1 MSRAQSVADL
11 TRAEAADELDALARE
26 IAAHDAAYYQD
37 DAPII
42 TDAEYDALRQ
52 RNLDIEARFP
62 DLKRDDSP
70 SERVGAAPVQG
81 FAKVTHAVAML
92 SLANAFDGADVDDFI
107 QRVRKF
113 LTLDAGQDLKLT
125 SEPKIDGL
133 SASLRYENGV
143 LVRGA
148 TRGDGRVGENITENL
163 KTVSGIP
170 HKLPDGV
177 PEIVEVRGEVYM
189 SASDFTA
196 LNERQKAAGK
206 SEFANPRNAA
216 AGSLRQLDP
225 AITATRPLRFFAY
238 AWGEMSDLPAQ
249 TQSGM
254 VALFA
259 AWGFDLNSDFRVC
272 DGTDDLLAHWRDIEA
287 RRARLGYD
295 VDGMVYKVDA
305 LDYQNRLGFVSRA
318 PRWAIA
324 HKFPPEQATT
334 VLLDIDIQVGR
345 TGALTP
351 VAKLQEVTVGGVRVS
366 NATLHNADEIARK
379 DIRIG
384 DTVVVQ
390 RAGDV
395 IPQIVRVETDARRP
409 DVQRFAFPTHCPVC
423 GSPTARDLR
432 EDGEADIVIRCTGGL
447 SCSAQVRERLKHFVS
462 RPALDIEGL
471 GNKQIEDLWAAGLVR
486 MPDDIFMLRARY
498 GDNPPDFWRYT
509 SGAREKIGTLKDSVV
524 KLFDAIDQRR
534 DVALDRFIFGL
545 GIRHVGETTARILAR
560 HFKTLEGFQAGGAAL
575 AQEDAETRE
584 GLEAIDGVGTT
595 LILALQQFFAAA
607 ENRAILDALVAAGV
621 SPSPVG
627 EAETSGALA
636 GKTIVFTGTLETVSR
651 AEAKVRAEMLG
662 ARVAG
667 SVSAKTD
674 IVVAGP
680 GAGSK
685 RKKAEELGLTILD
698 EKGWL
703 KLSEQTSEQT

>member
-1 MSRAQSVADL
+1 MISRTRPVADL
-11 TRAEAADELDALARE
+11 SPEEAAEELGALTQE
-26 IAAHDAAYYQD
+26 IAAHDAAYYQE
-37 DAPII
+37 DAPLIS
-42 TDAEYDALRQ
+42 DADYDALRQ
-52 RNLDIEARFP
+52 RNGDIEARFP

-70 SERVGAAPVQG
+70 SERVGAEAAQG
-81 FAKVTHAVAML
+81 FAKITHNVPML
-92 SLANAFDGADVDDFI
+92 SLGNAFDAADIDDFI

-113 LTLDAGQDLKLT
+113 LTLDEAQGLHLT

-148 TRGDGRVGENITENL
+148 TRGDGRVGENITDNL

-170 HKLPDGV
+170 HTLPKGA
-177 PEIVEVRGEVYM
+177 PEVAEVRGEVYM
-189 SASDFTA
+189 SADDFAA
-196 LNERQKAAGK
+196 LNERQIAAGK
-206 SEFANPRNAA
+206 PEFANPRNAA

-225 AITATRPLRFFAY
+225 TITARRPLQFFAY

-254 VALFA
+254 VELFA
-259 AWGFDLNSDFRVC
+259 AWGFAVNPEFRVC
-272 DGTDDLLAHWRDIEA
+272 ADAQDLLAHWQDIEA
-287 RRARLGYD
+287 RRALLGYD

-324 HKFPPEQATT
+324 HKFPAEQATT
-334 VLLDIDIQVGR
+334 ILQDIDIQVGR

-351 VAKLQEVTVGGVRVS
+351 VAKLHEVTVGGVRVT

-379 DIRIG
+379 DVRIG

-395 IPQIVRVETDARRP
+395 IPQIVRVVAEARPSGTQAFTFP
-409 DVQRFAFPTHCPVC
+409 DKCPAC

-432 EDGEADIVIRCTGGL
+432 EDGDTDVVLRCTGGL
-447 SCSAQVRERLKHFVS
+447 ACEGQARERLKHFVS
-462 RPALDIEGL
+462 RPALDVEGL
-471 GNKQIEDLWAAGLVR
+471 GNKQIEDCWAAGLLR
-486 MPDDIFMLRARY
+486 TPDDIFTLRARF

-509 SGAREKIGTLKDSVV
+509 SGPRDKIGTLKDSVV
-524 KLFDAIDQRR
+524 KLFKAIDQRR
-534 DVALDRFIFGL
+534 NIGLDRFIFAL
-545 GIRHVGETTARILAR
+545 GIRHVGENTARILAR
-560 HFKTLEGFQAGGAAL
+560 HFKTLAAFQEGGAGL
-575 AQEDAETRE
+575 ASEDSETRAA
-584 GLEAIDGVGTT
+584 LENIDGIGRT
-595 LILALQQFFAAA
+595 LVDALQQFFAAD
-607 ENRAILDALVAAGV
+607 ENRAMLEALVAAGV
-621 SPSPVG
+621 APSPLA
-627 EAETSGALA
+627 EAESSGALA

-651 AEAKVRAEMLG
+651 AEAKARAEMLG

-698 EKGWL
+698 EQDWL
-703 KLSEQTSEQT
+703 ELAEKS

>member
-1 MSRAQSVADL
+1 MISRTRLVADL
-11 TRAEAADELDALARE
+11 SREEAAEELGALAQE
-26 IAAHDAAYYQD
+26 IAAHDAAYYQE
-37 DAPII
+37 DAPRVS
-42 TDAEYDALRQ
+42 DADYDALRQ
-52 RNLDIEARFP
+52 RNGDIEARFP

-70 SERVGAAPVQG
+70 SERVGAEATQG
-81 FAKVTHAVAML
+81 FAKVTHSVPML
-92 SLANAFDGADVDDFI
+92 SLGNAFDAADIDEFI

-113 LTLDAGQDLKLT
+113 LTLDEAQGLLLT

-148 TRGDGRVGENITENL
+148 TRGDGRVGENITDNL

-170 HKLPDGV
+170 LTLPEGA
-177 PEIVEVRGEVYM
+177 PEAAEVRGEVYM
-189 SASDFTA
+189 SADDFA
-196 LNERQKAAGK
+196 AVNERQIAAGK
-206 SEFANPRNAA
+206 PEFANPRNAA

-225 AITATRPLRFFAY
+225 TITAKRPLRFFAY

-254 VALFA
+254 VELFA
-259 AWGFDLNSDFRVC
+259 AWGFAVNPEFRIC
-272 DGTDDLLAHWRDIEA
+272 ADAQDLLAHWQDIGA
-287 RRARLGYD
+287 RRALLGYD

-324 HKFPPEQATT
+324 HKFPAEQATT
-334 VLLDIDIQVGR
+334 ILQDIDIQVGR

-351 VAKLQEVTVGGVRVS
+351 VAKLQEVTVGGVRVT

-379 DIRIG
+379 DVRIG

-395 IPQIVRVETDARRP
+395 IPQIVRVVAEARPSGTQAFTFP
-409 DVQRFAFPTHCPVC
+409 DKCPAC

-432 EDGEADIVIRCTGGL
+432 EDGDTDVVLRCTGGL
-447 SCSAQVRERLKHFVS
+447 ACEAQTRERLKHFVS
-462 RPALDIEGL
+462 RQALDVEGL
-471 GNKQIEDLWAAGLVR
+471 GNKQIEDYWAAGLLR
-486 MPDDIFMLRARY
+486 TPDDIFTLRARF
-498 GDNPPDFWRYT
+498 GDNPPDIWRYT
-509 SGAREKIGTLKDSVV
+509 SGPRNKIGTLKDSVV
-524 KLFDAIDQRR
+524 KLFKAIDQRR
-534 DVALDRFIFGL
+534 DIGLDRFIFAL
-545 GIRHVGETTARILAR
+545 GIRHVGENTARILAR
-560 HFKTLEGFQAGGAAL
+560 HFKTLAAFQEGGAGL
-575 AQEDAETRE
+575 ASEDGETRAA
-584 GLEAIDGVGTT
+584 LENIDGIGRT
-595 LILALQQFFAAA
+595 LVDALQQFFAAD
-607 ENRAILDALVAAGV
+607 ENRAMLEALGAAGV
-621 SPSPVG
+621 APSPLA
-627 EAETSGALA
+627 EAESSGALA

-651 AEAKVRAEMLG
+651 AEAKARAEMLG

-698 EKGWL
+698 EQDWL
-703 KLSEQTSEQT
+703 ELAEKS

>member
-1 MSRAQSVADL
+1 MISRTRPVVDMSRE
-11 TRAEAADELDALARE
+11 EAAEELGALAQK
-26 IAAHDAAYYQD
+26 IAAHDAAYYQE
-37 DAPII
+37 DAPRIS
-42 TDAEYDALRQ
+42 DADYDALRQ
-52 RNLDIEARFP
+52 RNGDIEARFP
-62 DLKRDDSP
+62 GLKRDDSP
-70 SERVGAAPVQG
+70 SERVGAEAAQG
-81 FAKVTHAVAML
+81 FAKVTHSVPML
-92 SLANAFDGADVDDFI
+92 SLGNAFDAADIDDFI

-113 LTLDAGQDLKLT
+113 LTLDEAQGLHLT

-148 TRGDGRVGENITENL
+148 TRGDGRVGENITDNL

-170 HKLPDGV
+170 HTLPKGA
-177 PEIVEVRGEVYM
+177 PEVAEVRGEVYM
-189 SASDFTA
+189 SADDFAA
-196 LNERQKAAGK
+196 LNERQIAAGK
-206 SEFANPRNAA
+206 PEFANPRNAA

-225 AITATRPLRFFAY
+225 TITAKRPLRFFAY

-254 VALFA
+254 VELFA
-259 AWGFDLNSDFRVC
+259 AWGFAVNPEFRVC
-272 DGTDDLLAHWRDIEA
+272 ADAQDLLAHWQDIEA
-287 RRARLGYD
+287 RRALLGYD

-324 HKFPPEQATT
+324 HKFPAEQATT
-334 VLLDIDIQVGR
+334 ILQDIDIQVGR

-351 VAKLQEVTVGGVRVS
+351 VAKLQEVTVGGVRVT

-379 DIRIG
+379 DVRIG

-395 IPQIVRVETDARRP
+395 IPQIVRVVAEARPSGTQAFTFP
-409 DVQRFAFPTHCPVC
+409 DKCPAC

-432 EDGEADIVIRCTGGL
+432 EDGDTDVVLRCTGGL
-447 SCSAQVRERLKHFVS
+447 ACEAQARERLKHFVS
-462 RPALDIEGL
+462 RPALDVEGL
-471 GNKQIEDLWAAGLVR
+471 GNKQIEDYWAAGLLR
-486 MPDDIFMLRARY
+486 TPDDIFTLRARF
-498 GDNPPDFWRYT
+498 GDNPPEFWRYT
-509 SGAREKIGTLKDSVV
+509 SGPRDKIGTLKDSVV
-524 KLFDAIDQRR
+524 KLFKAIDQRR
-534 DVALDRFIFGL
+534 DIGLDRFIFAL
-545 GIRHVGETTARILAR
+545 GIRHVGENTARILAR
-560 HFKTLEGFQAGGAAL
+560 HFKTLAAFQEGGAGL
-575 AQEDAETRE
+575 ASEDGETRAA
-584 GLEAIDGVGTT
+584 LEKMDGIGRT
-595 LILALQQFFAAA
+595 LVDALQQFFAAD
-607 ENRAILDALVAAGV
+607 ENRAMLEALMAAGV
-621 SPSPVG
+621 APSPL
-627 EAETSGALA
+627 AETESSGALA

-651 AEAKVRAEMLG
+651 AEAKARAEMLG

-674 IVVAGP
+674 ILVAGP

-698 EKGWL
+698 EQDWL
-703 KLSEQTSEQT
+703 ELAEKS

>member
-1 MSRAQSVADL
+1 MSRTKPVVEL
-11 TRAEAADELDALARE
+11 TQAEAAEELRALAQE
-26 IAAHDAAYYQD
+26 ISAHDAAYYQE
-37 DAPII
+37 DAPHIS
-42 TDAEYDALRQ
+42 DADYDALRQ
-52 RNLDIEARFP
+52 RNGDIERRFP
-62 DLKRDDSP
+62 ELKRNDSP

-81 FAKVTHAVAML
+81 FAKVTHNVPML
-92 SLANAFDGADVDDFI
+92 SLGNAFDADDINDFI
-107 QRVRKF
+107 LRVRKF
-113 LTLDAGQDLKLT
+113 LTLGEDRELYLT

-170 HKLPDGV
+170 HTLPQGA
-177 PEIVEVRGEVYM
+177 PEVAEVRGEVYM
-189 SASDFTA
+189 SAEDFDA
-196 LNERQKAAGK
+196 LNERQKSAGK
-206 SEFANPRNAA
+206 AEFANPRNAA

-238 AWGEMSDLPAQ
+238 AWGEMSDLPVQ

-254 VALFA
+254 VELFA
-259 AWGFDLNSDFRVC
+259 AWGFAVNPELRLC
-272 DGTDDLLAHWRDIEA
+272 AGAPELLAHWEDIET
-287 RRARLGYD
+287 RRALLGYD

-305 LDYQNRLGFVSRA
+305 LEYQNRLGFVSRA

-324 HKFPPEQATT
+324 HKFPAEQATT
-334 VLLDIDIQVGR
+334 ILQDIDIQVGR

-351 VAKLQEVTVGGVRVS
+351 VAKLQEVTVGGVRVT

-379 DIRIG
+379 DVRIG

-395 IPQIVRVETDARRP
+395 IPQIVRVVDEARP
-409 DVQRFAFPTHCPVC
+409 TGTVPFAFPDKCPAC

-432 EDGEADIVIRCTGGL
+432 EDGETDVVMRCTGGL
-447 SCSAQVRERLKHFVS
+447 ACEAQARERLKHFVS
-462 RPALDIEGL
+462 RSALDVEGL
-471 GNKQIEDLWAAGLVR
+471 GNKQIDDYWAAGLVR
-486 MPDDIFMLRARY
+486 RPDDIFTLRARY
-498 GDNPPDFWRYT
+498 TDDPPDFWRYT
-509 SGAREKIGTLKDSVV
+509 SGARDKVGTLKDSVV

-534 DVALDRFIFGL
+534 NIGLDRFIFAL

-560 HFKTLEGFQAGGAAL
+560 HFKTLEAFQEGGAAL
-575 AQEDAETRE
+575 ASEGGETRE
-584 GLEAIDGVGTT
+584 ALENIDGVGST
-595 LILALQQFFAAA
+595 LVDALQQFFAVD
-607 ENRAILDALVAAGV
+607 ENRAMLEALVAADV
-621 SPSPVG
+621 APSPLA
-627 EAETSGALA
+627 EAENSGALS

-651 AEAKVRAEMLG
+651 AEAKARAEMLG

-667 SVSAKTD
+667 SVSSKTD

-685 RKKAEELGLTILD
+685 RQKAEELGLTILD
-698 EKGWL
+698 EQAWL
-703 KLSEQTSEQT
+703 DLAERA

>member
-1 MSRAQSVADL
+1 MINRTRPVADL
-11 TRAEAADELDALARE
+11 SREEAAEELGALAQE
-26 IAAHDAAYYQD
+26 IAAHDAAYYQE
-37 DAPII
+37 DAPRVS
-42 TDAEYDALRQ
+42 DADYDALRQ
-52 RNLDIEARFP
+52 RNGDIEARFP

-70 SERVGAAPVQG
+70 SERVGAEATQG
-81 FAKVTHAVAML
+81 FAKVTHSVPML
-92 SLANAFDGADVDDFI
+92 SLGNAFDAADIDEFI

-113 LTLDAGQDLKLT
+113 LTLDEAQGLLLT

-148 TRGDGRVGENITENL
+148 TRGDGRVGENITDNL

-170 HKLPDGV
+170 LTLPEGA
-177 PEIVEVRGEVYM
+177 PEAAEVRGEVYM
-189 SASDFTA
+189 SADDFA
-196 LNERQKAAGK
+196 AVNERQIAAGK
-206 SEFANPRNAA
+206 PEFANPRNAA

-225 AITATRPLRFFAY
+225 TITAKRPLRFFAY

-254 VALFA
+254 VELFA
-259 AWGFDLNSDFRVC
+259 AWGFAVNPEFRIC
-272 DGTDDLLAHWRDIEA
+272 ADAQDLLAHWQDIGA
-287 RRARLGYD
+287 RRALLGYD

-324 HKFPPEQATT
+324 HKFPAEQATT
-334 VLLDIDIQVGR
+334 ILQDIDIQVGR

-351 VAKLQEVTVGGVRVS
+351 VAKLQEVTVGGVRVT

-379 DIRIG
+379 DVRIG

-395 IPQIVRVETDARRP
+395 IPQIVRVVAEARPSGTQAFTFP
-409 DVQRFAFPTHCPVC
+409 DKCPAC

-432 EDGEADIVIRCTGGL
+432 EDGDTDVVLRCTGGL
-447 SCSAQVRERLKHFVS
+447 ACEAQTRERLKHFVS
-462 RPALDIEGL
+462 RQALDVEGL
-471 GNKQIEDLWAAGLVR
+471 GNKQIEDYWAAGLLR
-486 MPDDIFMLRARY
+486 TPDDIFTLRARF
-498 GDNPPDFWRYT
+498 GDNPPDIWRYT
-509 SGAREKIGTLKDSVV
+509 SGPRNKIGTLKDSVV
-524 KLFDAIDQRR
+524 KLFKAIDQRR
-534 DVALDRFIFGL
+534 DIGLDRFIFAL
-545 GIRHVGETTARILAR
+545 GIRHVGENTARILAR
-560 HFKTLEGFQAGGAAL
+560 HFKTLAAFQEGGAGL
-575 AQEDAETRE
+575 ASEDGETRAA
-584 GLEAIDGVGTT
+584 LENIDGIGRT
-595 LILALQQFFAAA
+595 LVDALQQFFAAD
-607 ENRAILDALVAAGV
+607 ENRAMLEALGAAGV
-621 SPSPVG
+621 APSPLA
-627 EAETSGALA
+627 EAESSGALA

-651 AEAKVRAEMLG
+651 AEAKARAEMLG

-698 EKGWL
+698 EQDWL
-703 KLSEQTSEQT
+703 ELAEKS

>member
-1 MSRAQSVADL
+1 MIIRTRSVADL
-11 TRAEAADELDALARE
+11 SREEAAEELGALAHE
-26 IAAHDAAYYQD
+26 IAAHDAAYYQE
-37 DAPII
+37 DAPSIS
-42 TDAEYDALRQ
+42 DAYYDALRQ
-52 RNLDIEARFP
+52 RNGDIEARFP
-62 DLKRDDSP
+62 YLKRDDSP
-70 SERVGAAPVQG
+70 SERVGAEAAQG
-81 FAKVTHAVAML
+81 FAKVTHSVPML
-92 SLANAFDGADVDDFI
+92 SLGNAFDVADIDDFI

-113 LTLDAGQDLKLT
+113 LTLDEAQGLDLT

-148 TRGDGRVGENITENL
+148 TRGDGRVGENITDNL

-170 HKLPDGV
+170 HALPNGA
-177 PEIVEVRGEVYM
+177 PEVAEVRGEVYM
-189 SASDFTA
+189 SADDFAA
-196 LNERQKAAGK
+196 LNERQIAAGK
-206 SEFANPRNAA
+206 PEFANPRNAA

-225 AITATRPLRFFAY
+225 TITARRPLRFFAY

-254 VALFA
+254 VELFA
-259 AWGFDLNSDFRVC
+259 AWGFAVNPEFRAC
-272 DGTDDLLAHWRDIEA
+272 ADAQDLLAHWQDIEA
-287 RRARLGYD
+287 RRALLGYD

-324 HKFPPEQATT
+324 HKFPAEQATT
-334 VLLDIDIQVGR
+334 ILQDIDIQVGR

-351 VAKLQEVTVGGVRVS
+351 VAKLQEVTVGGVRVT

-379 DIRIG
+379 DVRIG

-395 IPQIVRVETDARRP
+395 IPQIVRVVAEARPSGTQAFTFP
-409 DVQRFAFPTHCPVC
+409 DKCPTC

-432 EDGEADIVIRCTGGL
+432 EDGDTDVVLRCTGGL
-447 SCSAQVRERLKHFVS
+447 ACEAQARERLKHFVS
-462 RPALDIEGL
+462 RPAFDVDGL
-471 GNKQIEDLWAAGLVR
+471 GNKQIEDYWAAGLLR
-486 MPDDIFMLRARY
+486 TPDDIFTLRSRF
-498 GDNPPDFWRYT
+498 GDDPPDFWRYT
-509 SGAREKIGTLKDSVV
+509 SGPRDKIGTLKDSVV
-524 KLFDAIDQRR
+524 KLFKAIEQRR
-534 DVALDRFIFGL
+534 DIGLDRFIFAL
-545 GIRHVGETTARILAR
+545 GIRHVGENTARVLAR
-560 HFKTLEGFQAGGAAL
+560 HFKTLAAFQEGGAGL
-575 AQEDAETRE
+575 ASEDGETRAA
-584 GLEAIDGVGTT
+584 LENIDGIGRT
-595 LILALQQFFAAA
+595 LLDALQQFFAAD
-607 ENRAILDALVAAGV
+607 ENRAMLEALVAAGV
-621 SPSPVG
+621 APSQLA
-627 EAETSGALA
+627 EAESSGALA

-651 AEAKVRAEMLG
+651 AEAKARAEMLG

-698 EKGWL
+698 EQDWL
-703 KLSEQTSEQT
+703 KLAEKS